1 LSFLPHAGLATL
13 TRLAGFFLVQSI
25 IVYTL
30 GIKLYQMLHL
40 SNDMAAVA
48 VCFFVTLAA
57 SVGGAEMFYRIV
69 EIPSQVL
76 SHVAFD
82 WIRE

>member
-1 LSFLPHAGLATL
+1 MSILGVVTL
-13 TRLAGFFLVQSI
+13 TRLIGFFLVQSI
-25 IVYTL
+25 VVYTL

-40 SNDMAAVA
+40 SSDMAVVA
-48 VCFFVTLAA
+48 VCFFVTLAT
-57 SVGGAEMFYRIV
+57 SVGGAEIFYRIV
-69 EIPSQVL
+69 EVPSQVL